1 MGINDAES
9 LTMTLTLTLSL
20 TTLTFK
26 LTLKLQLTLT
36 QLPLSLPV
44 CMAQVGV
51 NDAES
56 IGKWSSILHTDYTHN
71 WEVE

>member
-1 MGINDAES
+1 MYSGRAKVKKLLFKKLES
-9 LTMTLTLTLSL
+9 
-20 TTLTFK
+20 TLTFK

-56 IGKWSSILHTDYTHN
+56 IGRWSSILHTDYTHN